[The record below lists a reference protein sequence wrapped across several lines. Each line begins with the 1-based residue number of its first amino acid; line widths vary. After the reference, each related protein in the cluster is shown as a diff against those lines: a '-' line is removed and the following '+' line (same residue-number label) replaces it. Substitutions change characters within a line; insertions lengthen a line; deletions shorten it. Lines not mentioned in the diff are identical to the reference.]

1 MFKAIGRYF
10 KGVAYETSKV
20 RWAKPKQI
28 VVNTAIVLGY
38 LVFFGI
44 LFWGL
49 NAIILQMLKAIG
61 LSI

>member
-1 MFKAIGRYF
+1 MFKSIGRYF
-10 KGVAYETSKV
+10 KGVVYEAGKV
-20 RWAKPKQI
+20 RWATPKQI

-49 NAIILQMLKAIG
+49 NAIILEMLKAIG